1 MVKIGNIVTY
11 NKSKLNI
18 PQFNIFGSLA
28 EVTNTLPTLL
38 VGYEET
44 KQFYGELN
52 FIDRKINERVFWT
65 TTRVED
71 RHIFYKDLEDFIDLC
86 ERELINGFQY
96 FFINPFELKP
106 REIKRFIRKL
116 KNNGGVFYQ
125 DKEMIYLLTNKFTYG
140 FHVGIGDVF
149 GITNR
154 RAIKFLQQNGYI
166 QVEDSVIEDSK
177 KALEVIDYDPSQLLF
192 LQENF
197 TII

>member
-18 PQFNIFGSLA
+18 PQFHTYGSME
-28 EVTNTLPTLL
+28 EVKNNLPTLL

-44 KQFYGELN
+44 KKSCGELN

-86 ERELINGFQY
+86 EAELIKEFKY

-106 REIKRFIRKL
+106 KEIKRFIKKVR
-116 KNNGGVFYQ
+116 NGKGVFYQ
-125 DKEMIYLLTNKFTYG
+125 DKEMIYLLSNKFTYG
-140 FHVGIGDVF
+140 FHVGIGNVF
-149 GITNR
+149 GVTNR
-154 RAIKFLQQNGYI
+154 RVLKFLKQNGHT
-166 QVEDSVIEDSK
+166 QVESEVIENTK
-177 KALEVIDYDPSQLLF
+177 KALEVIDHDSSQLLF

-197 TII
+197 IQI